1 MMEGSFYKWRPILAL
16 ALVMIW
22 TWISCGS
29 QCKSKKKHTYC
40 FSIWVLGYG
49 QNVNWWSEHNITSL
63 FFLSVIYISFLLF
76 LIFNYISILHVLK
89 VLKLTRMEVNI
100 RSLRS
105 IAKIIGMIFC
115 ISRVISMAL
124 LRGPKLSSTE
134 LLP

>member
-1 MMEGSFYKWRPILAL
+1 MEGPYYKWRPILAL

-22 TWISCGS
+22 TWIYCGS
-29 QCKSKKKHTYC
+29 QCKSRKKHTYC

-49 QNVNWWSEHNITSL
+49 QNENGWSEHKITSL

-100 RSLRS
+100 RSLKS
-105 IAKIIGMIFC
+105 IAKIMRMIFC
-115 ISRVISMAL
+115 VSRVISMAL
-124 LRGPKLSSTE
+124 LRGQKLSSTE